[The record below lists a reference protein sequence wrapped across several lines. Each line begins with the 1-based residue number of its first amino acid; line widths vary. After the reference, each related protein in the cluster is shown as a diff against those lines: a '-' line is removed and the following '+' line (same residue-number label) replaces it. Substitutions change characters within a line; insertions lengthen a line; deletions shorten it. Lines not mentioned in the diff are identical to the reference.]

1 MAFQWVKAGYCL
13 LWLWLLT
20 TSAAAQQ
27 NSTTESPAA
36 ALEQQLDQYVLQSY
50 KDAKA
55 AEVLLTQLEPM
66 LQQQDLPVASR
77 VRLLSYLTSQA
88 FYQQNEELV
97 KQHLAELEQLAGTI
111 ADADVLS
118 EIYATRLEI
127 LFYQKQLN
135 QAIMQADRLQI
146 LLMDAGKPRIRYY
159 ANNVLARLFK
169 ADSQY
174 SLALQH
180 FIAALDAV
188 METDDAFTLRRRSFL
203 HYNMAQVQT
212 ELRNWPQA
220 RELTEQLINDAKK
233 YQHQNFLPDLYLLLG
248 YIEGSAGN
256 QTDAIRINKL
266 GLEVSLNLGDES
278 YALTFEN
285 NLGSSY
291 IETEQYAAA
300 KPILQTALE
309 RAQRLKD
316 EYSEQL
322 INMNLGFIRVKAGE
336 HDAGIAQMQ
345 RSMRYFSENAAKIDY
360 EPYYEWLAKAFA
372 EAGRYKEQ
380 AETLLEQMALQK
392 QLRAADRE
400 SRLSELQSRFDTKAK
415 TQQITILQQEN
426 DLKAQMLENQQLQQR
441 LIILIVALSIF
452 AMISVFQL
460 YRKVRRSNRRLYETN
475 QQLAYQSQRD
485 PLTGLYNRRALQ
497 QHMQRRSKKAG
508 HDMPVRS
515 SGILLLDIDFFKRIN
530 DNFGHNAGDAVL
542 VEISQRLQHTV
553 REQDLVV
560 RWGGEEILL
569 LLEHIEPHQV
579 AGFVSR
585 ILQVIT
591 EQPVSF
597 EQQQIPVSASGGF
610 IHLPFAGLSE
620 VQLGWEKAMQI
631 VDMALYLSKTN
642 GRNQV
647 CLING
652 LKADF
657 SEVEM
662 LLTSDL
668 AGAIRQNM
676 VEVATVSGPAGP
688 VS

>member
-1 MAFQWVKAGYCL
+1 
-13 LWLWLLT
+13 
-20 TSAAAQQ
+20 
-27 NSTTESPAA
+27 
-36 ALEQQLDQYVLQSY
+36 
-50 KDAKA
+50 
-55 AEVLLTQLEPM
+55 
-66 LQQQDLPVASR
+66 
-77 VRLLSYLTSQA
+77 
-88 FYQQNEELV
+88 
-97 KQHLAELEQLAGTI
+97 
-111 ADADVLS
+111 
-118 EIYATRLEI
+118 
-127 LFYQKQLN
+127 
-135 QAIMQADRLQI
+135 
-146 LLMDAGKPRIRYY
+146 
-159 ANNVLARLFK
+159 
-169 ADSQY
+169 
-174 SLALQH
+174 
-180 FIAALDAV
+180 
-188 METDDAFTLRRRSFL
+188 
-203 HYNMAQVQT
+203 
-212 ELRNWPQA
+212 
-220 RELTEQLINDAKK
+220 
-233 YQHQNFLPDLYLLLG
+233 
-248 YIEGSAGN
+248 
-256 QTDAIRINKL
+256 
-266 GLEVSLNLGDES
+266 
-278 YALTFEN
+278 
-285 NLGSSY
+285 
-291 IETEQYAAA
+291 
-300 KPILQTALE
+300 
-309 RAQRLKD
+309 
-316 EYSEQL
+316 
-322 INMNLGFIRVKAGE
+322 
-336 HDAGIAQMQ
+336 
-345 RSMRYFSENAAKIDY
+345 
-360 EPYYEWLAKAFA
+360 
-372 EAGRYKEQ
+372 
-380 AETLLEQMALQK
+380 
-392 QLRAADRE
+392 
-400 SRLSELQSRFDTKAK
+400 
-415 TQQITILQQEN
+415 
-426 DLKAQMLENQQLQQR
+426 MLENQQLQQR